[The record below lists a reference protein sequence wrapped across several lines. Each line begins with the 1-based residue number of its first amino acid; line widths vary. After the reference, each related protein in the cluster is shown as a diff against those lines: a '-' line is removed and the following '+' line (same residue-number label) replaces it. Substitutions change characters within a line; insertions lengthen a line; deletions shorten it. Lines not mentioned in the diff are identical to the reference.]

1 MLGKVTR
8 WLGKLSVGK
17 KLTLIYLLDL
27 TAVIYVSS
35 ILIQEKYLAIDFA
48 RKEIAGANYTDAV
61 RANMLEVFVPGVTTT
76 VPDPKLRLQ
85 SERERNDANFRSA
98 AAAAKFIQTLGDK
111 PEYTEA
117 QKADIL
123 AKGRDLLTT
132 VGNQSNLILDP
143 DLDSYYVMSLSLL
156 RFPELLQILNESRQF
171 MLHPGSGT
179 ASQTQAQLL
188 TLLGRLDAVLQ
199 GMESDYDQVWL
210 AGSQP
215 LKDALQTTRR
225 SLLEQSNIF
234 ALSIQ
239 KSADHKI
246 TAIEV
251 AQLDVAYTSA
261 VTTLNQAWT
270 SCIVQL
276 QGLLQQRVDGLFSRM
291 WIHLGTALALLCSIL
306 SLVYLV
312 ASQIAKPLQ
321 SLARVANRVRKSNDY
336 SHRAQWHSSD
346 EIGHLFT
353 AFNGMLAQLDRD
365 RLTQQE
371 LIANARAAQ
380 AQMELVEALPIPILV
395 TSIPEHD
402 VLHANNP
409 AQPWLDGS
417 GKDPW
422 FSGLDAGMRGRFFQR
437 LADSGAVDEFEVRWL
452 GAAAPSWAVLSARR
466 LKFQGQEAMLTAFAP
481 INKLKVMEQRLELWA
496 KVFEASSESIII
508 MDSARKIISV
518 NKAFCRSTA
527 YDFHEVV
534 GHDVSLLLDAEA
546 DNIWSALKDKESW
559 QGEVHIRKVNGSAY
573 PAWLMISAVHKSATM
588 GEVVN
593 YIGISI
599 DITDRKA
606 KEERIRFL
614 AQHDVLTELPNRA
627 LCEQRLQEAIASA
640 SVNGEKLAVLFI
652 DLDRFKLINDTLG
665 HHIGDGLLRIVARRL
680 LQCVRADD
688 TVCRLGGDEFVIIL
702 RHVTGR
708 EDLALTVNQRLIPSL
723 RQTTVVDGNSLNVSC
738 SVGVAMY
745 PDDATERS
753 ELMRLADAAM
763 YEAKA
768 AGRDTSRFFS
778 LETNNR
784 VLARQVMEAQLRQA
798 LANNEFTLHYQP
810 RIHAKSLQAVGA
822 EALLRWNNPVL
833 GAVPPGEFIGL
844 AEETGLIKSIGLWVL
859 REACRQWMALHDS
872 GAFEALELSVNLSA
886 VQLADA
892 DLVEQIREVLHDTRM
907 PAHWLELELTE
918 SQLMDNPISAGEK
931 LSALKKLG
939 VHIAID
945 DFGTGYSS
953 LAYLKRFEIDKLKI
967 DQSFVWGMMQDSAD
981 AAIVHAIIA
990 LGHTLGLTVVAEGVE
1005 TLPTVQSLMALGCDE
1020 FQGYLFSR
1028 PIAADAFRNWLDS
1041 QVLPVE

>member
-1 MLGKVTR
+1 
-8 WLGKLSVGK
+8 
-17 KLTLIYLLDL
+17 
-27 TAVIYVSS
+27 
-35 ILIQEKYLAIDFA
+35 
-48 RKEIAGANYTDAV
+48 
-61 RANMLEVFVPGVTTT
+61 
-76 VPDPKLRLQ
+76 
-85 SERERNDANFRSA
+85 
-98 AAAAKFIQTLGDK
+98 
-111 PEYTEA
+111 
-117 QKADIL
+117 
-123 AKGRDLLTT
+123 
-132 VGNQSNLILDP
+132 
-143 DLDSYYVMSLSLL
+143 
-156 RFPELLQILNESRQF
+156 
-171 MLHPGSGT
+171 
-179 ASQTQAQLL
+179 
-188 TLLGRLDAVLQ
+188 
-199 GMESDYDQVWL
+199 
-210 AGSQP
+210 
-215 LKDALQTTRR
+215 
-225 SLLEQSNIF
+225 
-234 ALSIQ
+234 
-239 KSADHKI
+239 
-246 TAIEV
+246 
-251 AQLDVAYTSA
+251 
-261 VTTLNQAWT
+261 
-270 SCIVQL
+270 
-276 QGLLQQRVDGLFSRM
+276 
-291 WIHLGTALALLCSIL
+291 
-306 SLVYLV
+306 
-312 ASQIAKPLQ
+312 
-321 SLARVANRVRKSNDY
+321 
-336 SHRAQWHSSD
+336 
-346 EIGHLFT
+346 
-353 AFNGMLAQLDRD
+353 
-365 RLTQQE
+365 
-371 LIANARAAQ
+371 
-380 AQMELVEALPIPILV
+380 
-395 TSIPEHD
+395 
-402 VLHANNP
+402 
-409 AQPWLDGS
+409 
-417 GKDPW
+417 
-422 FSGLDAGMRGRFFQR
+422 
-437 LADSGAVDEFEVRWL
+437 
-452 GAAAPSWAVLSARR
+452 
-466 LKFQGQEAMLTAFAP
+466 
-481 INKLKVMEQRLELWA
+481 
-496 KVFEASSESIII
+496 
-508 MDSARKIISV
+508 
-518 NKAFCRSTA
+518 
-527 YDFHEVV
+527 
-534 GHDVSLLLDAEA
+534 LDAEA
-546 DNIWSALKDKESW
+546 DNIWSALIDKESW
-559 QGEVHIRKVNGSAY
+559 QGEVHIRKVNGSVY

-640 SVNGEKLAVLFI
+640 SVSGEKLAVLFI

-745 PDDATERS
+745 PDDATELN

-798 LANNEFTLHYQP
+798 LANNEFSLHYQP
-810 RIHAKSLQAVGA
+810 RVDAKSLQAVGA

-833 GAVPPGEFIGL
+833 GSVPPVEFIGL

-859 REACRQWMALHDS
+859 REACRQWMALHEA
-872 GAFEALELSVNLSA
+872 GAFVTLELSVNLSA

-981 AAIVHAIIA
+981 AAIVQAIVA
-990 LGHTLGLTVVAEGVE
+990 LGHTLGLTIVAEGVE
-1005 TLPTVQSLMALGCDE
+1005 TLPQAQSLMALDCDE
-1020 FQGYLFSR
+1020 YQGYLFSR
-1028 PIAADAFRNWLDS
+1028 PLAVDDFRTWLET
-1041 QVLPVE
+1041 QGLAVE